1 MAHKSNSHLLPTK
14 EERDAYMQDLNSC
27 MLRTEVM
34 RYFHVSISEVL
45 YAEEKGYLIKH
56 SDGNGVMYSTRNV
69 CDWIRKKYGADVLTR
84 CINELYAAS
93 AALSAPSSQVR
104 EEN

>member
-1 MAHKSNSHLLPTK
+1 
-14 EERDAYMQDLNSC
+14 
-27 MLRTEVM
+27 
-34 RYFHVSISEVL
+34 VL

-84 CINELYAAS
+84 CINEIKL
-93 AALSAPSSQVR
+93 LVQL
-104 EEN
+104 